1 MLSRSAE
8 YALRIMAYMA
18 IYSAEEPIR
27 AKDLASEV
35 NIPVF
40 YLSKIMRRMVMA
52 GLLKGSRGHGGG
64 FLIAKPPSKIKFS
77 HILEAIEGGAPL
89 ASPCVFGWDTCS
101 DKSPCV
107 LHNEWKKIK
116 RSYEGWARKT
126 SLADL
131 QKSLSPEGYCSEG
144 LSGTA
149 LRKRIKKAI
158 SADFSKKANSV
169 SQ

>member
-18 IYSAEEPIR
+18 IYSADEPIR
-27 AKDLASEV
+27 AKDLALEV

-64 FLIAKPPSKIKFS
+64 FLIAKPPNKIKFS
-77 HILEAIEGGAPL
+77 HILEAIEGGSPL
-89 ASPCVFGWDTCS
+89 ARACVFGWDICS

-107 LHNEWKKIK
+107 LHHEWKRIK

-126 SLADL
+126 SLADI
-131 QKSLSPEGYCSEG
+131 QKSLSLEGYSSDD
-144 LSGTA
+144 LSGAA
-149 LRKRIKKAI
+149 LRKRIKKAV
-158 SADFSKKANSV
+158 SKDLGRKGV
-169 SQ
+169 

>member
-18 IYSAEEPIR
+18 VYSSEEPIR
-27 AKDLASEV
+27 AKDLATEV
-35 NIPVF
+35 NIPGS
-40 YLSKIMRRMVMA
+40 YLSKIMRRMVTA

-89 ASPCVFGWDTCS
+89 ARPCVFGWDICS

-107 LHNEWKKIK
+107 LHSEWKKIK

-131 QKSLSPEGYCSEG
+131 QRSLSSDGYNVVG
-144 LSGTA
+144 LSGTD
-149 LRKRIKKAI
+149 LRRRIKKAI
-158 SADFSKKANSV
+158 SDERGKRASSP
-169 SQ
+169 S